1 MTTSTEIKKQIQ
13 LAMRTH
19 RDPHGV
25 MMEHMQ
31 RAYEMLSEWEQTG
44 QPATRQG
51 LSVRTGASIPASI
64 GEPVPASGVHIV
76 SENTSA
82 AQQSAEPKMSKRAKL
97 IHAMQRRGYPVTG
110 STLIKEA
117 GITRKSLSQHLNH
130 LRKQGWI
137 IRCERTGL
145 KEGRYSLVKVA

>member
-1 MTTSTEIKKQIQ
+1 MTNQEIKKQLN
-13 LAMRTH
+13 LAIRTL
-19 RDPHGV
+19 RDPQGLAA
-25 MMEHMQ
+25 EHIE
-31 RAYEMLSEWEQTG
+31 RAFNLLCEQEQAS

-130 LRKQGWI
+130 LRKQGYI